1 MTPWVPKS
9 GEHEDQI
16 APIAE
21 VAKKLST
28 VSIILGGF
36 ACKYA
41 LASTAFLNVFAGSL
55 DRQAQPQAK

>member
-28 VSIILGGF
+28 VSIILG
-36 ACKYA
+36 K
-41 LASTAFLNVFAGSL
+41 
-55 DRQAQPQAK
+55 